1 MAQGRA
7 RGLSACRGSVW
18 GYVLILLTA
27 CGGRGEEVSR
37 GANPVSGPVVVSVT
51 ADAQTY
57 ARGDA
62 IGLTLELRHSYDRAL
77 VLHFATGQRY
87 DFTIL
92 TTEGDIVWSWSEGRM
107 FTQALGEET
116 VQPDQPL
123 LYSERVRP
131 VLPSGTFRVVG
142 RIVARDLALAD
153 TTVIVVR

>member
-1 MAQGRA
+1 MDPGRV
-7 RGLSACRGSVW
+7 RGPSACRVPVIS
-18 GYVLILLTA
+18 YVLMVLSA

-37 GANPVSGPVVVSVT
+37 GTNPVSGSVVVSVT
-51 ADAQTY
+51 ADAQAY

-62 IGLTLELRHSYDRAL
+62 MELTLELRHDYDSAL

-92 TTEGDIVWSWSEGRM
+92 TGEGETAWSWSADRS
-107 FTQALGEET
+107 FTQALGQEA

-123 LYSERVRP
+123 LYRELVRP

-142 RIVARDLALAD
+142 RIVARNLALAD
-153 TTVIVVR
+153 TTASD